1 MKKLCKFK
9 QILKKNLQK
18 FKVILKK
25 KLIKKIQN
33 FMKYKKN

>member
-25 KLIKKIQN
+25 KLIKKTQN